1 MKQLGNLA
9 IICAQRKDVIMNL
22 ENGVVSVSAGNRPDV
37 HSLSV
42 EWDDDV
48 GIANIIRALNFGDMA
63 VCSRG

>member
-22 ENGVVSVSAGNRPDV
+22 ENGVVSVSAGNHPDV

-48 GIANIIRALNFGDMA
+48 GIANIIRALNLGDMA